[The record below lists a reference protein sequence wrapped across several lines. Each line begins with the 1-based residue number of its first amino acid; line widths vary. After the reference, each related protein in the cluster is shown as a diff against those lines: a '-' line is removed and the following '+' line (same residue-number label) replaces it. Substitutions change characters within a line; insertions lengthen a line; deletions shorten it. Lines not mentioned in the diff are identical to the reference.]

1 MGILPLQFVPGQGAD
16 ELGLTGR
23 ETMTIRGLG
32 PIGDGLVPPTL
43 TVTADDITFE
53 VKVRLDTGREADYYR
68 HGGIMPYVLRG
79 LMV

>member
-1 MGILPLQFVPGQGAD
+1 
-16 ELGLTGR
+16 
-23 ETMTIRGLG
+23 MTIRGLG

-68 HGGIMPYVLRG
+68 HGGIMP
-79 LMV
+79 